1 MRIGLFTDTY
11 MPDINGVVV
20 SIKTLK
26 EALEDLGHT
35 VYVVTNQPSITKT
48 SYEDKILRL
57 PGVELKFLYGYTM
70 SSPIHMQA
78 VSLIE
83 EMELDI
89 IHAHSEFGVGLF
101 ARYLSGALRIPLV
114 STYHTTYEDYTHY
127 VNVLG
132 VKMLETLSK
141 KAVAKMSRNWSKSSQ
156 IIIAPS
162 EKTKKML
169 LGYEIQKE
177 IVVIP
182 TGLDLNRFKNIDLDR
197 LSEIKSKYGVDDIFT
212 FIYIGR
218 LAKEKSLDV
227 VLDAFEKLLDAGT
240 KAQLLI
246 VGSGPSLEDLE
257 EMVNDLGMAEYVKFL
272 GLLPL
277 EDIPLYYH
285 CADAF
290 ISASLTETQGLT
302 YIEAL
307 ACGLPVFARPDKP
320 LEGIIVD
327 QETGFLFE
335 SDNEFVGKAQA
346 FIESSDDEKG
356 QIKRNA
362 LTKSLDFDSQAFG
375 QKVFELYE
383 RAIDI
388 YYGKYILEAV
398 EPNHENVLIRV
409 ASNNDSEDFYIEE
422 FLAERRDLEVGRE
435 MSRNEINEIKDDQK
449 AYEGYQLALK
459 RISIK
464 DYSSYEMRAYL
475 MKKKELNDDQIDVV
489 IALLER
495 RRFIDD
501 ERFLNDR
508 IDYLRSQNRGN
519 YRILEDLLKRGFS
532 EQEVD
537 AKLMDEELDDYI
549 ERGVLR
555 AEHFLNSQNKGSKRQ
570 RDDRLKQ
577 HLVRQGYNF
586 SDASKIT
593 RLASDHYTEE
603 NELES
608 LQKLMIK
615 SKERFE
621 RRYEGD
627 EVKDRMVRQALSK
640 GYNYDM
646 IEKVMKEF

>member
-1 MRIGLFTDTY
+1 M
-11 MPDINGVVV
+11 
-20 SIKTLK
+20 
-26 EALEDLGHT
+26 
-35 VYVVTNQPSITKT
+35 
-48 SYEDKILRL
+48 
-57 PGVELKFLYGYTM
+57 
-70 SSPIHMQA
+70 
-78 VSLIE
+78 
-83 EMELDI
+83 
-89 IHAHSEFGVGLF
+89 
-101 ARYLSGALRIPLV
+101 
-114 STYHTTYEDYTHY
+114 
-127 VNVLG
+127 
-132 VKMLETLSK
+132 
-141 KAVAKMSRNWSKSSQ
+141 
-156 IIIAPS
+156 
-162 EKTKKML
+162 
-169 LGYEIQKE
+169 
-177 IVVIP
+177 
-182 TGLDLNRFKNIDLDR
+182 
-197 LSEIKSKYGVDDIFT
+197 
-212 FIYIGR
+212 
-218 LAKEKSLDV
+218 
-227 VLDAFEKLLDAGT
+227 
-240 KAQLLI
+240 
-246 VGSGPSLEDLE
+246 
-257 EMVNDLGMAEYVKFL
+257 
-272 GLLPL
+272 
-277 EDIPLYYH
+277 
-285 CADAF
+285 
-290 ISASLTETQGLT
+290 
-302 YIEAL
+302 
-307 ACGLPVFARPDKP
+307 
-320 LEGIIVD
+320 D

-335 SDNEFVGKAQA
+335 SDDEFVSKAQA
-346 FIESSDDEKG
+346 FIESSHDEKD
-356 QIKRNA
+356 QIKKNA
-362 LTKSLDFDSQAFG
+362 LAKSLDFDSQAFG
-375 QKVFELYE
+375 QRVFELYE

-398 EPNHENVLIRV
+398 EQNNEDVLIRV
-409 ASNNDSEDFYIEE
+409 ASNNDSEEFYIEG

-501 ERFLNDR
+501 ERFLNER

-537 AKLMDEELDDYI
+537 AKLMDEESDDYI
-549 ERGVLR
+549 DRGVLR
-555 AEHFLNSQNKGSKRQ
+555 AEHFLKSQNKGSKRQ

-608 LQKLMIK
+608 LKKLLTK

-627 EVKDRMVRQALSK
+627 EVKDRMIRQALSK